1 MRSDPKGLQTPA
13 LCLNPANVEACA
25 EAGEI
30 SAAQAE
36 AMRRAAK
43 AAAAAAAAASCKS
56 DEPDCV
62 RASSFHL
69 ARAGI
74 TDAEEFKRDY
84 VGGAGGQFD
93 ICACKDGSVVLAAVG
108 QCGQS
113 GPKIP
118 TGVTWR
124 Q

>member
-74 TDAEEFKRDY
+74 TDAEEFKRDE
-84 VGGAGGQFD
+84 
-93 ICACKDGSVVLAAVG
+93 LAASLIFALV
-108 QCGQS
+108 
-113 GPKIP
+113 K
-118 TGVTWR
+118 TAL
-124 Q
+124 